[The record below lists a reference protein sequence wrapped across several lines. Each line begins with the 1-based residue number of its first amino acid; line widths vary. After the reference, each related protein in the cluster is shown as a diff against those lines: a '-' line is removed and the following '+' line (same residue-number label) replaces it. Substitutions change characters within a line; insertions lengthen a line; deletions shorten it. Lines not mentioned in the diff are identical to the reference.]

1 MSKSKKII
9 AVAVLLVLVIGAA
22 LAYVR
27 FSPQAQVG
35 RKTIVLLVTH
45 SDGGTHEFT
54 MSTQA
59 ETLGDAMREINVFEG
74 EDGPYGIFVTAVDGE
89 TVDSALEQWWCF
101 TKDGETMMT
110 GIDDTMIADG
120 EHYEAVFTTGYDM
133 F

>member
-27 FSPQAQVG
+27 FSPQAQAG

-54 MSTQA
+54 MNTQA
-59 ETLGDAMREINVFEG
+59 KTLGEAMREIDIVVG
-74 EDGPYGIFVTAVDGE
+74 EDGPYGIFVTAVDNE
-89 TVDSALEQWWCF
+89 FVDSALEQWWCF

>member
-35 RKTIVLLVTH
+35 GKTIVLLVTH

-59 ETLGDAMREINVFEG
+59 ETLGDAMRELDIVVG

>member
-9 AVAVLLVLVIGAA
+9 AVAVLLVLVIGAVF
-22 LAYVR
+22 AYLNFR
-27 FSPQAQVG
+27 PEAQVG
-35 RKTIVLLVTH
+35 DKTVILSVTH
-45 SDGGTHEFT
+45 ADGGSRDFIMKTD
-54 MSTQA
+54 A

-74 EDGPYGIFVTAVDGE
+74 EDGPYGVFVTAVDGE
-89 TVDSALEQWWCF
+89 SVDSALEQWWCF
-101 TKDGETMMT
+101 TKGGETMMT